1 MNSICNF
8 IKNNK
13 NEKKYCI
20 KWDDSEYFSGDFIEL
35 KISLYIKSKLL
46 EYLGNDIKNI
56 NHYFN
61 DDNIINGIFSNID
74 DNGNIL
80 LLSNGATHKI
90 SYGDIGF

>member
-1 MNSICNF
+1 MNSVCNF

-61 DDNIINGIFSNID
+61 DDNIIISFTYNNIIGLISEKTD
-74 DNGNIL
+74 INGNL
-80 LLSNGATHKI
+80 LWELLM
-90 SYGDIGF
+90 Y